1 MDRWPR
7 PPSSKKTA
15 NPDETGAKRDDCE
28 ADEIYDPRY
37 DCDVRIPRRRGEF
50 SAASYQ
56 RLYRRTEETN

>member
-1 MDRWPR
+1 MTA
-7 PPSSKKTA
+7 KTE

-50 SAASYQ
+50 AAASYQ
-56 RLYRRTEETN
+56 RLYRRAEETN